1 MFIASVVIQS
11 TIDIVNDQLTDI
23 IVRSIVMFDNK
34 VDTIT
39 VNLTVPI
46 ANSTISFDRDL
57 LIVNQ
62 CSVNRAITPIKTL

>member
-1 MFIASVVIQS
+1 MFIANVVIQS

-57 LIVNQ
+57 LIVNRRT
-62 CSVNRAITPIKTL
+62 VNRVITPIKTL